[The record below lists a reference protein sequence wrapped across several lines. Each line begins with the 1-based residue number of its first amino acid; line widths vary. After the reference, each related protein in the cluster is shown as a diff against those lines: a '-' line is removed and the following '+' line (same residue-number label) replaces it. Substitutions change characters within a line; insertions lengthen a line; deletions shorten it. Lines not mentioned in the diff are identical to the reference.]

1 MKVIPKK
8 LLRIYK
14 IHFSILLFMFLFG
27 VFHYIKPS
35 FAYTPDGAYM
45 TYEDGSPVA
54 YELSFSFQELEPI
67 YDKDYESG
75 DGAKGMGF

>member
-35 FAYTPDGAYM
+35 FAYTPDGAYRQFGVGFKHK
-45 TYEDGSPVA
+45 TVFPVWLVSIVLA
-54 YELSFSFQELEPI
+54 VVSYLTILYVLVYI
-67 YDKDYESG
+67 
-75 DGAKGMGF
+75 